1 MRGGSTMKRHLTG
14 LIAAPFTPMNA
25 DGSLNLT
32 TIEKQAALLSEGG
45 VKGAY
50 VCGTTGEA
58 TSLTISERMEIAERW
73 LAVAGRDLSVI
84 VNVGHLCLMDCKGL
98 AAHAQKIGAYAI
110 AAMAPSFLKPD
121 TVEDLALFCA
131 EIAAAAPRLP
141 FYYYHIPE
149 LTGVNFPVFDF
160 LNEAAERIPTL
171 TGVKFTHEDL
181 MDYGRCLVVEGGKYD
196 MLFGRDEIL
205 LSALA
210 LGARGAVGTTYNFA
224 APLYLRIIE
233 AYRGGDMATAQK
245 EQARAMEM
253 VNVLR
258 NFGVLPAGK
267 AIMKMIG
274 LDCGPLRSPL
284 RTLTDEQSDRLHAHL
299 EDIGFFTYCVHH

>member
-1 MRGGSTMKRHLTG
+1 MKQHLTG

-25 DGSLNLT
+25 DGSVNLT
-32 TIEKQAALLSEGG
+32 AIEKQAVLLSEGR
-45 VKGAY
+45 VNGAY

-84 VNVGHLCLMDCKGL
+84 VNVGHLCLADCKML

-110 AAMAPSFLKPD
+110 AAMAPCFLKPANA
-121 TVEDLALFCA
+121 EDLALFCA
-131 EIAAAAPRLP
+131 EIAAAAPKLP

-149 LTGVNFPVFDF
+149 LTGVSLPVFDF
-160 LNEAAERIPTL
+160 LKKAAERIPTL

-181 MDYGRCLVVEGGKYD
+181 MDYGRCLVLEGGKYD

-224 APLYLRIIE
+224 APLYLHIMKAHR
-233 AYRGGDMATAQK
+233 AGDMTTAQK
-245 EQARAMEM
+245 EQTRAMEM

-258 NFGVLPAGK
+258 NFGVLPGGK

-274 LDCGPLRSPL
+274 LDCGPVRLPL
-284 RTLTDEQSDRLHAHL
+284 RTLTNEQSDRLHADL
-299 EDIGFFTYCVHH
+299 EHIGFFTYCLQR

>member
-1 MRGGSTMKRHLTG
+1 
-14 LIAAPFTPMNA
+14 MNA
-25 DGSLNLT
+25 DGSVNLT
-32 TIEKQAALLSEGG
+32 AIEKQAALLSEGA

-58 TSLTISERMEIAERW
+58 TSLTISERMQVAERW
-73 LAVAGRDLSVI
+73 LAVAGLDLSVI
-84 VNVGHLCLMDCKGL
+84 VNVGHLCLADCKAL
-98 AAHAQKIGAYAI
+98 AAHAQRIGAYAI
-110 AAMAPSFLKPD
+110 AAMAPCFLKPA
-121 TVEDLALFCA
+121 TTEDLALFCA
-131 EIAAAAPRLP
+131 EIAAGAPRLP
-141 FYYYHIPE
+141 FYYYHIPA
-149 LTGVNFPVFDF
+149 LTGVNLPVFDF
-160 LNEAAERIPTL
+160 LEKAAERIPTL

-181 MDYGRCLVVEGGKYD
+181 MDYGRCLLLRGEKYD

-233 AYRGGDMATAQK
+233 AHRAGDMAAAQK

-253 VNVLR
+253 VNVLK

-274 LDCGPLRSPL
+274 LDCGPVRLPL
-284 RTLTDEQSDRLHAHL
+284 RTLTNEQSDRLHADL
-299 EDIGFFTYCVHH
+299 EDIGFFTYCLQR